1 MAKKTKASDPSQA
14 EQSVGEIL
22 SKTDKFIDKYWKQ
35 ILIGIVAVILIVVG
49 IIIFRHSYLLP
60 REKNA
65 QEAISPGEQYYAN
78 QQWEIA
84 LNGDSIDYIG
94 FESIIEEYS
103 GTNTANL
110 AKFYAGICQYNL
122 GDYEAALKTIQSYKG
137 KDLLIAAQAL
147 AVIGNCEVNL
157 GNPQKGADY
166 FKKAA
171 AKADNSVLSPM
182 NLAKAALI
190 YESLEDYKSALD
202 IYNTI
207 KTKYPES
214 QEASNIEKYIER
226 AKILSNK

>member
-1 MAKKTKASDPSQA
+1 MAKKIKASDPSQA
-14 EQSVGEIL
+14 EQNVGEIL
-22 SKTDKFIDKYWKQ
+22 SKTDKFIDKHWKQ
-35 ILIGIVAVILIVVG
+35 ILIGVVAIILIVVG
-49 IIIFRHSYLLP
+49 AITFRHTYLLP

-65 QEAISPGEQYYAN
+65 QEAIFLGQQYYAN

-94 FESIIEEYS
+94 FESIIDDYS
-103 GTNTANL
+103 GTKTANL

-122 GDYEAALKTIQSYKG
+122 GNYETALKTIKSYSG
-137 KDLLIAAQAL
+137 KDILIAAQAL
-147 AVIGNCEVNL
+147 AVAGDCEVNL
-157 GNPQKGADY
+157 GNPKKAIDY

-171 AKADNSVLSPM
+171 TKADNSVLSPM
-182 NLAKAALI
+182 NLVKAAVV

-214 QEASNIEKYIER
+214 QEAYTIEKYIER
-226 AKILSNK
+226 AKFLSNK